1 LKSRINGDPNY
12 QDISL
17 IASFDISVTDI
28 HKVIPFGQ
36 LMLYY
41 VTPGTIKVDEL
52 IFRSFPQAIILDW
65 CRAINYMKSLQWSS
79 IELDTHCS

>member
-1 LKSRINGDPNY
+1 MNGDPNY
-12 QDISL
+12 L

-41 VTPGTIKVDEL
+41 VTPGTIAMAGIVIYLLYRKKE
-52 IFRSFPQAIILDW
+52 
-65 CRAINYMKSLQWSS
+65 
-79 IELDTHCS
+79 

>member
-1 LKSRINGDPNY
+1 MNLVILLFGTHFQNVGTYVATLKSRINGDPNY
-12 QDISL
+12 QDIPL

-41 VTPGTIKVDEL
+41 VTPGTIAMAGIVIYLLYRKKE
-52 IFRSFPQAIILDW
+52 
-65 CRAINYMKSLQWSS
+65 
-79 IELDTHCS
+79 